1 MVPLE
6 AGRKRD
12 HSYLP
17 LSVQVQPQHR
27 TRHQLGSRNHQNCL
41 SCLSLLIPFSLA
53 ASLPDTCRFFP
64 DSFHLEN
71 SPDSLFL
78 LPRMWNFPRPGMR
91 RCQREHCLQGQGCR
105 RQRGAETRKNDKFQ
119 IRLCSWDLHGSGSMK
134 SSGEVYGTLYLGE
147 KHRPPQC
154 HPWRPPVLTPGK
166 HIWPVSSSSVP
177 QPNGS
182 SFCCTEGR
190 RCQTH
195 TQQLTTTSSCT
206 CPPEILIAL
215 GLCSIS
221 PQSSSSRWHPSQV
234 GTLAK
239 LNPLAGR

>member
-12 HSYLP
+12 HSYLH

-27 TRHQLGSRNHQNCL
+27 TRHQLGSRNPQNCL

-91 RCQREHCLQGQGCR
+91 RCQREHCCKDGGAGDREELKQGKMTSSRSGCVLEICMVVALWKAQVR
-105 RQRGAETRKNDKFQ
+105 YMVPYTLEKNT
-119 IRLCSWDLHGSGSMK
+119 DLHN
-134 SSGEVYGTLYLGE
+134 V
-147 KHRPPQC
+147 
-154 HPWRPPVLTPGK
+154 
-166 HIWPVSSSSVP
+166 
-177 QPNGS
+177 
-182 SFCCTEGR
+182 
-190 RCQTH
+190 TH
-195 TQQLTTTSSCT
+195 
-206 CPPEILIAL
+206 
-215 GLCSIS
+215 GG
-221 PQSSSSRWHPSQV
+221 PQSSLQANIYGQCHLALYHSRMEALSAAPREGGVKLTPSSWQQ
-234 GTLAK
+234 LAAV
-239 LNPLAGR
+239 LALPKSW